1 MEKNNNFTQIQNDIL
16 HSILL
21 NKFNQRE
28 LKILLLTARLT
39 YGCHRKWV
47 RFIFADL
54 KIVGIKQ
61 SHAKEV
67 IEQMLQ
73 KNILVRNNK
82 TGEYRINE
90 DFLIAEAGKKESL
103 FAVLKTVI
111 GKNLTHKTSQNGNSD
126 VPFSG
131 TEPFPKEELQPSLKG
146 NKATFPN
153 GEVSGSENSDFTQAK
168 DNDIKDNKKSDKE
181 SIADYK
187 IVNPKNF
194 SPSNEDEYSALEAW
208 KRVEP
213 NNPASFNFYLKA
225 VKRGFPSSLFF
236 QFASEIEQDPSI
248 ENKGRVLNAKVTE
261 YMKEKG
267 IYWKD

>member
-1 MEKNNNFTQIQNDIL
+1 MQNEGGFTKISNMML
-16 HSILL
+16 HGILL
-21 NKFNQRE
+21 NDFTKRE

-73 KNILVRNNK
+73 KNILVKNNK

-90 DFLIAEAGKKESL
+90 DFLIVEAGKKENL
-103 FAVLKTVI
+103 VAILKIVI
-111 GKNLTHKTSQNGNSD
+111 GKNLTHKASQNRNSD

-131 TEPFPKEELQPSLKG
+131 SEPFPKEEVEPSQNG
-146 NKATFPN
+146 NKKPFPN
-153 GEVSGSENSDFTQAK
+153 REVLGSENSDFLQAK
-168 DNDIKDNKKSDKE
+168 DKDIKDNKKSDKE

-208 KRVEP
+208 KRIEP
-213 NNPASFNFYLKA
+213 HNPASFNFYLKA
-225 VKRGFPSSLFF
+225 IKRGFPSSLFF

-261 YMKEKG
+261 YMKQKG
-267 IYWKD
+267 LYWND